1 MKLAILL
8 VLTGCLAAGANA
20 GYYLARIL
28 SRANTSWSL
37 AVGALLGATLGVL
50 LLSKPAMKLVIR
62 SLQDRQRLRLKVLSL
77 AGLVLLLFLL
87 AAFNLN
93 NVK

>member
-8 VLTGCLAAGANA
+8 VLAGCLAAGANA
-20 GYYLARIL
+20 GYYLARIF
-28 SRANTSWSL
+28 SHANTSWSL

-50 LLSKPAMKLVIR
+50 LLSKPAMKLVVR
-62 SLQDRQRLRLKVLSL
+62 SLQDRQRLRLKILSL

-87 AAFNLN
+87 AAFNMKNL
-93 NVK
+93 K